1 MKTKKTKEIENYLY
15 LFLQRKGT
23 FCCPEVKMGMGNTGK
38 HGIVDYLSLTT
49 KGIVACYE
57 IKVTKED
64 LVNSSHGHNFYGN
77 YNFYVIPI
85 GLYSKIKD
93 FVPKY
98 VGVIGFDIE
107 GHAKYLKEAK
117 FMTIRNLSSIKLYLI
132 RSLYREFQK
141 IMSNN
146 LHVNTNIDF
155 QRCFVLKSI
164 DEKYMYAKPVKVLV
178 KKYKADGAYII
189 EYENGKKQIISE
201 EELFRNFETRWE

>member
-1 MKTKKTKEIENYLY
+1 MKTEKTKEIENYLF
-15 LFLQRKGT
+15 LFLQKKGT

-49 KGIVACYE
+49 KGIVTCYE

-107 GHAKYLKEAK
+107 GYAKYLKEAK
-117 FMTIRNLSSIKLYLI
+117 FLTIRNLSSIKLYLI

-141 IMSNN
+141 TMNN
-146 LHVNTNIDF
+146 KLHANTNIDF
-155 QRCFVLKSI
+155 
-164 DEKYMYAKPVKVLV
+164 
-178 KKYKADGAYII
+178 
-189 EYENGKKQIISE
+189 
-201 EELFRNFETRWE
+201 

>member
-1 MKTKKTKEIENYLY
+1 MKTKKTKEIENYLF
-15 LFLQRKGT
+15 LFLQKKGT
-23 FCCPEVKMGMGNTGK
+23 FCCPEVKMGMGNSGK
-38 HGIVDYLSLTT
+38 SGIVDYLSLTT
-49 KGIVACYE
+49 KGIVTCYE

-77 YNFYVIPI
+77 YNFQVIPI

-141 IMSNN
+141 TMNN
-146 LHVNTNIDF
+146 KLRANTNIDF

-178 KKYKADGAYII
+178 KKYKVDGAYII
-189 EYENGKKQIISE
+189 EYENGKKEIISE
-201 EELFRNFETRWE
+201 EELFRNFETRW

>member
-23 FCCPEVKMGMGNTGK
+23 FCCPEVKMGMGNIGK

-49 KGIVACYE
+49 KGIVTCYE

-85 GLYSKIKD
+85 GLYLKIKD

-141 IMSNN
+141 TMSNK
-146 LHVNTNIDF
+146 LHVNISIDF

>member
-1 MKTKKTKEIENYLY
+1 MKTEKTKEIENYLF
-15 LFLQRKGT
+15 LFLQKKGT

-49 KGIVACYE
+49 KGIVTCYE

-98 VGVIGFDIE
+98 VGVIGFDVE

-141 IMSNN
+141 TMNN
-146 LHVNTNIDF
+146 KLHANTNIDF
-155 QRCFVLKSI
+155 
-164 DEKYMYAKPVKVLV
+164 
-178 KKYKADGAYII
+178 
-189 EYENGKKQIISE
+189 
-201 EELFRNFETRWE
+201 

>member
-1 MKTKKTKEIENYLY
+1 MFYGKQNVSRIGRELEMKRVDTMIIEKVLQNSLFGTNPKLAKEYGTTKVTLSQLGITNGKEIVDFMSYDTN
-15 LFLQRKGT
+15 KDT
-23 FCCPEVKMGMGNTGK
+23 FR
-38 HGIVDYLSLTT
+38 
-49 KGIVACYE
+49 CYE

-107 GHAKYLKEAK
+107 GHAKYIKEAK

-141 IMSNN
+141 TMNN
-146 LHVNTNIDF
+146 KLQYRF
-155 QRCFVLKSI
+155 
-164 DEKYMYAKPVKVLV
+164 YAV
-178 KKYKADGAYII
+178 
-189 EYENGKKQIISE
+189 
-201 EELFRNFETRWE
+201 ET

>member
-15 LFLQRKGT
+15 LFLQKKGT

-49 KGIVACYE
+49 KGIVTCYE

-85 GLYSKIKD
+85 GLYLKIKD

-141 IMSNN
+141 TMSNK

-201 EELFRNFETRWE
+201 EELFRKFETRWE

>member
-1 MKTKKTKEIENYLY
+1 MKTEKTKEIEKY
-15 LFLQRKGT
+15 LFLFLQKKGT
-23 FCCPEVKMGMGNTGK
+23 FCCPEVKMGMGNVGK

-49 KGIVACYE
+49 KGMVTCYE

-64 LVNSSHGHNFYGN
+64 LVNSGHGHNFYGN

-85 GLYSKIKD
+85 GLYLKIKD

-141 IMSNN
+141 VMNN
-146 LHVNTNIDF
+146 KLHANRNIEF
-155 QRCFVLKSI
+155 
-164 DEKYMYAKPVKVLV
+164 
-178 KKYKADGAYII
+178 
-189 EYENGKKQIISE
+189 
-201 EELFRNFETRWE
+201 